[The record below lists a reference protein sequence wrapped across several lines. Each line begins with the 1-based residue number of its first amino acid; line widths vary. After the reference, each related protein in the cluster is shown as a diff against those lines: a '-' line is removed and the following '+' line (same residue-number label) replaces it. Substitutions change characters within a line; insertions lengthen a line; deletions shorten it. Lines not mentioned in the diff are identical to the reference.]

1 MRRLQQGMETFQ
13 RTYLF
18 IKKLLKDPAG
28 LIGFLILCFMIFIA
42 IFAPL
47 IAPYDPT
54 AVNMQ
59 ERLQPPSGTH
69 WFGTDNIG
77 RDIFSRVIFG
87 ARITLTAGIMVVV
100 MALSVG
106 TLLGAIAGYFGG
118 ITNDIIMR
126 ITDIF
131 LSFPSLVLAILIA
144 ATLGPGLYNA
154 MIALLVSWWPWYT
167 RLTQGQVLSVRQ
179 NYYVES
185 AIAVGCSSPRVIFKH
200 ILPNCLSAIIVQATM
215 DFGYAVLATAS
226 LSFIG
231 LGVRPP
237 TPEWGIMI
245 NEGRMYVLSGQWW
258 MIFFPGIF
266 LALTVL
272 GFLLL
277 GDRLNEILNPRLEKR

>member
-59 ERLQPPSGTH
+59 ERLQPPSGIH
-69 WFGTDNIG
+69 WFGTDNVG

-154 MIALLVSWWPWYT
+154 MVALLVSWWPWYT

-185 AIAVGCSSPRVIFKH
+185 AIAVGCSNPRVIFKH

-277 GDRLNEILNPRLEKR
+277 GDRLNEVLNPRLEKR

>member
-59 ERLQPPSGTH
+59 ERLQPPSGIH
-69 WFGTDNIG
+69 WFGTDNVG

-154 MIALLVSWWPWYT
+154 MVALLVSWWPWYT

-185 AIAVGCSSPRVIFKH
+185 AIAVGCSNPRVIFKH

-245 NEGRMYVLSGQWW
+245 NDC
-258 MIFFPGIF
+258 
-266 LALTVL
+266 
-272 GFLLL
+272 LLYTSPS
-277 GDRLNEILNPRLEKR
+277 PRD

>member
-1 MRRLQQGMETFQ
+1 METFQ

-59 ERLQPPSGTH
+59 ERLQPPSGIH
-69 WFGTDNIG
+69 WFGTDNVG

-154 MIALLVSWWPWYT
+154 MVALLVSWWPWYT

-185 AIAVGCSSPRVIFKH
+185 AIAVGCSNPRVIFKH

-277 GDRLNEILNPRLEKR
+277 GDRLNEVLNPRLEKR